1 MWWNVHSVRG
11 FVLCV
16 RQALMGNQITVYG
29 EGKQTRSFCYVSDL
43 VDGLMRLMNGDYI
56 GPVNLGTRTPLH
68 QPGRGW
74 ALALFRLV
82 GSIGLR
88 KQTTSSPSLSSL
100 QRKPE

>member
-1 MWWNVHSVRG
+1 MPISVGG

-56 GPVNLGTRTPLH
+56 GPVNLGRTRTIP
-68 QPGRGW
+68 PI
-74 ALALFRLV
+74 A
-82 GSIGLR
+82 
-88 KQTTSSPSLSSL
+88 QTNDVLTPSLSSL
-100 QRKPE
+100 LQETRMR